1 MISDDLLKVLKIPGD
16 VSDWDQMLRRLIE
29 QELADLVF
37 DLATLAKAPGTRED
51 WEDVV
56 HPIKKVLAFLSE

>member
-1 MISDDLLKVLKIPGD
+1 MLKIPGD
-16 VSDWDQMLRRLIE
+16 VSDWDQMLRRFRE

-56 HPIKKVLAFLSE
+56 HPIKKVLAFLSD